1 MTLPLEE
8 IFGGIL
14 IVLVC
19 LVPIKELKKEYFPLI
34 TSALSI
40 IILSVAFKRGYPLFG
55 YIRDLSTDESELYFS
70 IIFKCFGIATLT
82 GLIADMCSDF
92 GVGSVSAKVSFIGKI
107 SVLMTC
113 IPLVEKLLCI
123 VGELV

>member
-1 MTLPLEE
+1 MTLELDG

-19 LVPIKELKKEYFPLI
+19 LVPIKELKKEYLPLI

-40 IILSVAFKRGYPLFG
+40 LVLSVTFKKGLPLFG
-55 YIRDLSTDESELYFS
+55 YIRELSTEESEIYFS

-82 GLIADMCSDF
+82 GLISEMCADF
-92 GVGSVSAKVSFIGKI
+92 GAGSVSGKVGFVGKI
-107 SVLMTC
+107 AVLMTC
-113 IPLVEKLLCI
+113 IPLVEKLFSLI
-123 VGELV
+123 EELV